1 MCPVWGIFFGMKS
14 TIAIQGAKGSFHE
27 IAAMQYFRKDIN
39 VLECETFPS
48 FFKAM
53 QTDKC
58 NYGVMAIENSVV
70 GTILSNYGLLKQ
82 SSLQIIG
89 EIYLRI
95 EHHLMA
101 LKGQSLPDI
110 EQVKSHRMAI
120 LQCDEFLDKQP
131 NLQIVNGTDTALI
144 AAEIAN
150 NKIEKLAAIASR
162 RAAEI
167 NGLDILAENIENNHR
182 NFTRFLVLETKDE
195 NKALQFEGFN
205 KTSMSFHVG
214 HRPGTLAHVLST
226 FSYYQLNLSKIQS
239 MPVVG
244 EEWHYYFHID
254 VEYDD
259 FEIIQQCLEGITPFI
274 NNLNILGIYNR
285 GDKPS

>member
-1 MCPVWGIFFGMKS
+1 MKS

-27 IAAMQYFRKDIN
+27 IAALQYFEKDIE
-39 VLECETFPS
+39 VMECETFPA

-53 QTDKC
+53 QGNKC

-70 GTILSNYGLLKQ
+70 GTILSNYGLLRQ
-82 SSLQIIG
+82 SPLKIIG

-101 LKGQSLPDI
+101 LKGQSIQSID
-110 EQVKSHRMAI
+110 QVKSHRMAI
-120 LQCDEFLDKQP
+120 LQCDEFLDQQKH
-131 NLQIVNGTDTALI
+131 LQIIEGSDTALI
-144 AAEIAN
+144 ATEIAN

-162 RAAEI
+162 RAAEL
-167 NGLDILAENIENNHR
+167 NGLEILAENIENNHR
-182 NFTRFLVLETKDE
+182 NFTRFLVLEKQE
-195 NKALQFEGFN
+195 NVTSSLENGN
-205 KTSMSFHVG
+205 KTSMSFHVD

-254 VEYDD
+254 VEYNDHS
-259 FEIIQQCLEGITPFI
+259 IIEKCLEGIKPFI
-274 NNLNILGIYNR
+274 SNLKILGIYKR
-285 GDKPS
+285 GEKPS

>member
-1 MCPVWGIFFGMKS
+1 VPRFGAFFFGMKS

-27 IAAMQYFRKDIN
+27 IAAMQYFGDDIKA
-39 VLECETFPS
+39 LECDTFPA

-53 QTDKC
+53 HNSQC

-70 GTILSNYGLLKQ
+70 GTILSNYGLLRESPLK
-82 SSLQIIG
+82 IIG

-101 LKGQSLPDI
+101 LKGQSLNSI
-110 EQVKSHRMAI
+110 EEVKSHRMAI
-120 LQCDEFLDKQP
+120 LQCDEFLEKQ
-131 NLQIVNGTDTALI
+131 NHLQVVEGTDTALI
-144 AAEIAN
+144 ATEIAN
-150 NKIEKLAAIASR
+150 NKIQNLAAIASK
-162 RAAEI
+162 RAAQLNDLEI
-167 NGLDILAENIENNHR
+167 LVENIENNSR
-182 NFTRFLVLETKDE
+182 NFTRFLVLEKQE
-195 NKALQFEGFN
+195 NKKQTFEDGN
-205 KTSMSFHVG
+205 KTSMSFHID

-254 VEYDD
+254 VEYKDHL
-259 FEIIQQCLEGITPFI
+259 IIEKCLEGITPFI
-274 NNLNILGIYNR
+274 NNLNILGIYNS
-285 GDKPS
+285 GDKPN